1 MSIDTIAILQENYR
15 NADQEF
21 RNAFNEQ
28 DEAMEAVRKRYQAR
42 IKQSIDNRNNALAE
56 MHNEI
61 ASVMRSD
68 NLWFENPTMFKL
80 VSDGILEEGTNPFF
94 YDNGMTL
101 VRDEIE
107 KFFDHDLLTKYDS
120 YQYRD
125 SRSEYDYGCDHVA
138 MPKVMIHASATDKE
152 IENLAAHI
160 EPYVDAA
167 RAYIATVSSKT
178 ASISVLEH
186 TLSKDGIITIVT
198 PDKGKFKIVEIRY
211 GTRYDV
217 TEEKDLVSVLK
228 DVRDNYW
235 YQYA

>member
-1 MSIDTIAILQENYR
+1 MPIDTIAILQENYR
-15 NADQEF
+15 NANKEL

-28 DEAMEAVRKRYQAR
+28 DEAMEAVRKSYQER
-42 IKQSIDNRNNALAE
+42 IKKSTDNRNAILVE

-68 NLWFENPTMFKL
+68 DLWFENPDLFKL

-94 YDNGMTL
+94 YDDDFTP

-107 KFFDHDLLTKYDS
+107 KFFDHDLLAGYDS

-125 SRSEYDYGCDHVA
+125 GRSEYDHSCDHVA
-138 MPKVMIHASATDKE
+138 MPKVMIHASDTDKE
-152 IENLAAHI
+152 IEDLAAHI

-167 RAYIATVSSKT
+167 RAYIATVSNKT

-186 TLSKDGIITIVT
+186 TLSEDGIIRIFT
-198 PDKGKFKIVEIRY
+198 PDKGKFKIVKITY
-211 GTRYDV
+211 GTMSDM

-235 YQYA
+235 Y